1 MLSGGGMNHAHFY
14 REKGSCDGRFLA
26 SGDVRR
32 KSGDALERAVSI
44 FCPIPAHLVLQTVST
59 AAGAGIAVWAEESIT
74 QGKCKLLYFVN
85 CVIAATLCSSLTLLN
100 LLIGGAGLQS
110 LIAVGIASVLLIV
123 FAYQYGKSIA
133 GSLEYHKQITSKYEV
148 FLPGMELIE
157 RFARQENRSVPDY
170 IRYLRIESKRTEE
183 GISEAEAAQ
192 KVDEED
198 RKRAARAGL

>member
-1 MLSGGGMNHAHFY
+1 MHISIGKKVLATVAFWLLVMFGGSLVMLLNALSPYFAQY
-14 REKGSCDGRFLA
+14 RP
-26 SGDVRR
+26 GDL
-32 KSGDALERAVSI
+32 GY
-44 FCPIPAHLVLQTVST
+44 LVLQTVST

-133 GSLEYHKQITSKYEV
+133 GSLEYLKQITSKYEV

-170 IRYLRIESKRTEE
+170 IRYLRIESKRAEE